1 MDKRLARLSGRLS
14 GLLVQAKEQWTG
26 KDSSNCGSAEQ
37 AGDRI
42 SQFYVENTQRLNRLS
57 IPMKRCKVDMLQ
69 KTSEV
74 NLGASPRK
82 YSYSICRELARQGR
96 QGHEQSRGKEKQFNV
111 WGRSVNMTIKTMKG
125 F

>member
-1 MDKRLARLSGRLS
+1 MDKRLARLSGLS

-42 SQFYVENTQRLNRLS
+42 SQFYVENTQQLNRLS

-74 NLGASPRK
+74 NLGVSPRK
-82 YSYSICRELARQGR
+82 YSICRELARQGR
-96 QGHEQSRGKEKQFNV
+96 QGHEQSRGKETQFNV
-111 WGRSVNMTIKTMKG
+111 WGRSVNMTIKTTKG